1 MCTDVLS
8 NSNANVVSDNNH
20 YQWRDGSAI
29 KGSFITTPP
38 PSGKRWGFFWEGGDI
53 CEPPALSP
61 HSHNH
66 LHTTHTHTHISSNKP
81 PTPRFCI
88 VRVAVV
94 MWEEGRSVYFC
105 MCVSRCVWSDADL
118 WRVGEARP
126 QSTARSGTLK
136 CCDFWVSV
144 RAMIQMWERDNLKE
158 LSKRHNSYKN
168 RKRHPDYRL
177 HCLFTPSGFSSASV
191 GQNRP

>member
-1 MCTDVLS
+1 MALRSKAHSLPHHHHQESVGVFFERGETY
-8 NSNANVVSDNNH
+8 VSPLP
-20 YQWRDGSAI
+20 SPPI
-29 KGSFITTPP
+29 PTITSTP
-38 PSGKRWGFFWEGGDI
+38 
-53 CEPPALSP
+53 
-61 HSHNH
+61 
-66 LHTTHTHTHISSNKP
+66 HTHTHISSNKP

-136 CCDFWVSV
+136 RCDFWVWV

>member
-1 MCTDVLS
+1 MALRSKAHSLPHHHHQESVGVFFERGETY
-8 NSNANVVSDNNH
+8 VSPLP
-20 YQWRDGSAI
+20 SPPI
-29 KGSFITTPP
+29 PTITSTP
-38 PSGKRWGFFWEGGDI
+38 
-53 CEPPALSP
+53 
-61 HSHNH
+61 
-66 LHTTHTHTHISSNKP
+66 HTHTHISSNKP

-105 MCVSRCVWSDADL
+105 MCVSRCAWSDADL

-136 CCDFWVSV
+136 RCDFWVWV

-168 RKRHPDYRL
+168 RKRHLDYRL

>member
-1 MCTDVLS
+1 MALRSKAHSLPHHHHQESVGVFFERGETY
-8 NSNANVVSDNNH
+8 VSPLP
-20 YQWRDGSAI
+20 SPPI
-29 KGSFITTPP
+29 PTITSTP
-38 PSGKRWGFFWEGGDI
+38 
-53 CEPPALSP
+53 
-61 HSHNH
+61 
-66 LHTTHTHTHISSNKP
+66 HTHAHLLQQA
-81 PTPRFCI
+81 PRFCI

-136 CCDFWVSV
+136 RCDFWVWV

-168 RKRHPDYRL
+168 RKRHLDYRL

>member
-1 MCTDVLS
+1 MALRSKAHSLPHHHHQESVGVFFERGETY
-8 NSNANVVSDNNH
+8 VS
-20 YQWRDGSAI
+20 SLPSPPI
-29 KGSFITTPP
+29 PTITSTP
-38 PSGKRWGFFWEGGDI
+38 
-53 CEPPALSP
+53 
-61 HSHNH
+61 
-66 LHTTHTHTHISSNKP
+66 HTHTHISSNKP

-136 CCDFWVSV
+136 CCDFWVWV

-168 RKRHPDYRL
+168 RKRHLDYRL

>member
-1 MCTDVLS
+1 MALRSKAHSLPHHHHQESV
-8 NSNANVVSDNNH
+8 
-20 YQWRDGSAI
+20 G
-29 KGSFITTPP
+29 
-38 PSGKRWGFFWEGGDI
+38 GFFERG
-53 CEPPALSP
+53 ETYVSPLPSPPIPTITSTP
-61 HSHNH
+61 
-66 LHTTHTHTHISSNKP
+66 HTHTHISSNKP

-94 MWEEGRSVYFC
+94 MWEAGRSVYFC

-136 CCDFWVSV
+136 RCDFWVWV

-168 RKRHPDYRL
+168 RKRHLDYRL

>member
-1 MCTDVLS
+1 MTWWLCDQRLI
-8 NSNANVVSDNNH
+8 H
-20 YQWRDGSAI
+20 Y
-29 KGSFITTPP
+29 
-38 PSGKRWGFFWEGGDI
+38 
-53 CEPPALSP
+53 
-61 HSHNH
+61 
-66 LHTTHTHTHISSNKP
+66 HTTTIRKALGVFLRGGRHMWAPCPLPPFPQSPPHHTHTHISSNKP
-81 PTPRFCI
+81 PTPCFCI

-136 CCDFWVSV
+136 RCDFWVWV

-158 LSKRHNSYKN
+158 LSKRHISYKN
-168 RKRHPDYRL
+168 RKRHLDYRL